1 LPLSLLSE
9 EAFVQ
14 PHRLAAFGL
23 IKIPDRE
30 VFGRAVAFCVEQEF
44 GKESDLAARE
54 VENIFTDILERAK
67 ALDPVNTRKWFDK
80 LTALHLSG
88 GSLGIG
94 CPDETTVAFLR
105 DNCKSSFT
113 RAAQQ
118 ITGHLVA
125 VSFDVDHRKKS
136 RRQSKRSG
144 PELKLHPDYTF
155 DSFVVGPSNRLA
167 QASCV
172 AVSQSPGNTYNP
184 LFLYGSVGLGK
195 THLLHAVCC
204 EARQKFD
211 RAVIQFLSCEDFVNR
226 FIRAIEKGNLAGFQ
240 SQFRTVDM
248 LVIDDIQFLRE
259 REQSQEEFFHTFN
272 VLYNNGKQIILS
284 ADSPPGKIPSL
295 EERLI
300 SRFNWGLV
308 TRIDPPSYETRVAIV
323 QKKAH
328 LRGLSICDEI
338 TEYIARKVH
347 ANIRELEGA
356 LTTIYAVATTTG
368 EQITLELAQRA
379 LEGQISSAA
388 RHISI
393 TDIIEV
399 VTSHFDVRLA
409 DLQSKKRSQS
419 ITEPRQI
426 CMYLARNL
434 TKHSLE
440 EIGGHLGG
448 RDHTTVMHACSK
460 IGQAQS
466 SDPQMHA
473 TLTELTEQITQ
484 VPRA

>member
-1 LPLSLLSE
+1 M
-9 EAFVQ
+9 AV
-14 PHRLAAFGL
+14 
-23 IKIPDRE
+23 RE
-30 VFGRAVAFCVEQEF
+30 IE
-44 GKESDLAARE
+44 D
-54 VENIFTDILERAK
+54 IFTDIISRTK
-67 ALDPVNTRKWFDK
+67 TLDPANARKWFDN
-80 LTALHLSG
+80 LTALHMDG

-94 CPDETTVAFLR
+94 CPNEATVQFLH

-118 ITGHLVA
+118 ITGHLIT
-125 VSFDVDHRKKS
+125 VDFGVDTSGELDNSS
-136 RRQSKRSG
+136 RRFGSG
-144 PELKLHPDYTF
+144 SDGTILHKERKSGNLKLHPDYTF
-155 DSFVVGPSNRLA
+155 DNFVVGPSNRLA
-167 QASCV
+167 HASCF

-184 LFLYGSVGLGK
+184 LFIYGNSGLGK
-195 THLLHAVCC
+195 THLLHAVCF
-204 EARQKFD
+204 EAQRKSNG
-211 RAVIQFLSCEDFVNR
+211 AVMQFLSCEDFVNR
-226 FIRAIEKGNLAGFQ
+226 FIRAIEEGDLSGFQ

-248 LVIDDIQFLRE
+248 LVIDDVQFLRE
-259 REQSQEEFFHTFN
+259 REHSQEEFFHTFN
-272 VLYNNGKQIILS
+272 ALYNNGKQIILS

-295 EERLI
+295 ETRLI

-328 LRGLSICDEI
+328 LRGLNISDEI
-338 TEYIARKVH
+338 AEYIARKVH

-356 LTTIYAVATTTG
+356 LTTIYAVATTT
-368 EQITLELAQRA
+368 EKVIDLELVQIA
-379 LEGQISSAA
+379 LEGQIKAAA

-399 VTSHFDVRLA
+399 VTGHFDVRLA

-460 IGQAQS
+460 IGQAQK
-466 SDPQMHA
+466 SDPQMHV
-473 TLTELTEQITQ
+473 LLGELTKQITQ
-484 VPRA
+484 TPQA

>member
-1 LPLSLLSE
+1 
-9 EAFVQ
+9 
-14 PHRLAAFGL
+14 LAT
-23 IKIPDRE
+23 
-30 VFGRAVAFCVEQEF
+30 
-44 GKESDLAARE
+44 RE
-54 VENIFTDILERAK
+54 VENIFVDILERAK

-80 LTALHLSG
+80 LTVLHLSG
-88 GSLGIG
+88 GSLEIG
-94 CPDETTVAFLR
+94 CPDEVTLQFLR

-118 ITGHLVA
+118 ITGHLVT
-125 VSFDVDHRKKS
+125 VDFNVEQRRGFLRRS
-136 RRQSKRSG
+136 RRRESG
-144 PELKLHPDYTF
+144 PNLHPDYTF
-155 DSFVVGPSNRLA
+155 DNFVVGPSNRLA
-167 QASCV
+167 QASCF
-172 AVSQSPGNTYNP
+172 AVSQSPGSTYNP
-184 LFLYGSVGLGK
+184 LFLYGNSGLGK
-195 THLLHAVCC
+195 THLLQAVCY
-204 EARQKFD
+204 EAKQKFGK
-211 RAVIQFLSCEDFVNR
+211 AVIQFLSCEDFVNR
-226 FIRAIEKGNLAGFQ
+226 FIKAIEEGNLAGFQ

-248 LVIDDIQFLRE
+248 LVIDDVQFLRE

-272 VLYNNGKQIILS
+272 TLYSNGKQIILS
-284 ADSPPGKIPSL
+284 ADSPPGQIPSL

-338 TEYIARKVH
+338 SEYIARKVH

-356 LTTIYAVATTTG
+356 LTTIYAIATTTG
-368 EQITLELAQRA
+368 EQITIELAQRA
-379 LEGQISSAA
+379 LEGQIESAA

-399 VTSHFDVRLA
+399 VTNHFNVRLA

-419 ITEPRQI
+419 IAEPRQI

-448 RDHTTVMHACSK
+448 RDHTTVMHACNK
-460 IGQAQS
+460 IGEAKS
-466 SDPQMHA
+466 CDPKMDA
-473 TLTELTEQITQ
+473 LLGELTRQITR
-484 VPRA
+484 VPKA

>member
-1 LPLSLLSE
+1 M
-9 EAFVQ
+9 
-14 PHRLAAFGL
+14 
-23 IKIPDRE
+23 
-30 VFGRAVAFCVEQEF
+30 AV
-44 GKESDLAARE
+44 RE
-54 VENIFTDILERAK
+54 VEDIFTDIIDRAK
-67 ALDPVNTRKWFDK
+67 ALDPANARKWFDS
-80 LTALHLSG
+80 LTVLRLDG

-94 CPDETTVAFLR
+94 CPDEATVQFLQ

-118 ITGHLVA
+118 ITGHLITID
-125 VSFDVDHRKKS
+125 FGVDTHEKPDSSS
-136 RRQSKRSG
+136 RRFASG
-144 PELKLHPDYTF
+144 SDGPILQKKYGSTEFAEVKIAPLKLHPDYTF
-155 DSFVVGPSNRLA
+155 DNFVVGPSNRLA
-167 QASCV
+167 HASCV

-184 LFLYGSVGLGK
+184 LFIYGNSGLGK
-195 THLLHAVCC
+195 THLLHAVCF
-204 EARQKFD
+204 EAQRKSNG
-211 RAVIQFLSCEDFVNR
+211 AVIQYLSCEDFVNR
-226 FIRAIEKGNLAGFQ
+226 FIRAIEEGNLSGFQ

-248 LVIDDIQFLRE
+248 LVIDDVQFLRE
-259 REQSQEEFFHTFN
+259 REHSQEEFFHTFN
-272 VLYNNGKQIILS
+272 ALYNNGKQIILS

-328 LRGLSICDEI
+328 LRGLNICDEI
-338 TEYIARKVH
+338 AEYIARKLH

-356 LTTIYAVATTTG
+356 LTTIYAVATTTDKV
-368 EQITLELAQRA
+368 IDLELAQIA
-379 LEGQISSAA
+379 LEGQIKAAA

-460 IGQAQS
+460 ISQAEK
-466 SDPQMHA
+466 SDPQMH
-473 TLTELTEQITQ
+473 TLLGELTKQITQ
-484 VPRA
+484 TPKA

>member
-1 LPLSLLSE
+1 M
-9 EAFVQ
+9 AT
-14 PHRLAAFGL
+14 
-23 IKIPDRE
+23 
-30 VFGRAVAFCVEQEF
+30 
-44 GKESDLAARE
+44 RE
-54 VENIFTDILERAK
+54 VESIFADILERAK

-80 LTALHLSG
+80 LTVLHLSG
-88 GSLGIG
+88 GSLEIG
-94 CPDETTVAFLR
+94 CPDEATLQFLR
-105 DNCKSSFT
+105 NNCKSSFT

-118 ITGHLVA
+118 ITGHLIT
-125 VSFDVDHRKKS
+125 VDFNAEQRKRFLRRS
-136 RRQSKRSG
+136 RRRE
-144 PELKLHPDYTF
+144 PELNLHPDYTF
-155 DSFVVGPSNRLA
+155 DNFVVGPSNRLA

-184 LFLYGSVGLGK
+184 LFLYGNSGLGK
-195 THLLHAVCC
+195 THLLYAVCC
-204 EARQKFD
+204 EAKQKFD
-211 RAVIQFLSCEDFVNR
+211 KAAIQFLSCEDFVNR
-226 FIRAIEKGNLAGFQ
+226 FIRAIEEGNLAGFQ

-248 LVIDDIQFLRE
+248 LVIDDVQFLRE

-272 VLYNNGKQIILS
+272 TLYNNGKQIILS
-284 ADSPPGKIPSL
+284 ADSPPGQIPSL

-308 TRIDPPSYETRVAIV
+308 ARIDPPSYETRVAIV

-338 TEYIARKVH
+338 AEYIARKVH

-368 EQITLELAQRA
+368 EQITIELAQRA
-379 LEGQISSAA
+379 LEGRIESAA

-399 VTSHFDVRLA
+399 VTNHFDVRLA

-419 ITEPRQI
+419 IAEPRQI

-448 RDHTTVMHACSK
+448 RDHTTVMHACNK
-460 IGQAQS
+460 IGEAKNHDS
-466 SDPQMHA
+466 QMH
-473 TLTELTEQITQ
+473 TLLNELTKQ
-484 VPRA
+484 VMQAPQA

>member
-1 LPLSLLSE
+1 
-9 EAFVQ
+9 V
-14 PHRLAAFGL
+14 
-23 IKIPDRE
+23 
-30 VFGRAVAFCVEQEF
+30 
-44 GKESDLAARE
+44 AARE
-54 VENIFTDILERAK
+54 VEDIFTDIIDRTK
-67 ALDPVNTRKWFDK
+67 ALDPANARKWFDS
-80 LTALHLSG
+80 LTVLHMSG

-94 CPDETTVAFLR
+94 CPDEATVQFLR

-118 ITGHLVA
+118 VTGHLVS
-125 VSFDVDHRKKS
+125 VYFEVETREKPQRSSTCF
-136 RRQSKRSG
+136 QSG
-144 PELKLHPDYTF
+144 PKEAVLQKKNRTEVLKLHPDYTF

-167 QASCV
+167 HASCV

-184 LFLYGSVGLGK
+184 LFIYGNSGLGK
-195 THLLHAVCC
+195 THLLHAVCF
-204 EARQKFD
+204 EAQRKSNG
-211 RAVIQFLSCEDFVNR
+211 AVIQYLSCEDFVNR
-226 FIRAIEKGNLAGFQ
+226 FIRAIEEGNLSGFQ

-248 LVIDDIQFLRE
+248 LVIDDVQFLRE
-259 REQSQEEFFHTFN
+259 REHSQEEFFHTFN
-272 VLYNNGKQIILS
+272 ALYNNGKQIILS
-284 ADSPPGKIPSL
+284 ADSPPVKIPSL
-295 EERLI
+295 EARLI

-328 LRGLSICDEI
+328 LRGLRICDEI
-338 TEYIARKVH
+338 AEYIARKFH

-356 LTTIYAVATTTG
+356 LTTIYAVATTTDKV
-368 EQITLELAQRA
+368 IDLELAQRA
-379 LEGQISSAA
+379 LEGQIKASV

-460 IGQAQS
+460 ISQAEK
-466 SDPQMHA
+466 SDPKMHA
-473 TLTELTEQITQ
+473 LLGELTKQITQ
-484 VPRA
+484 TPQA

>member
-1 LPLSLLSE
+1 M
-9 EAFVQ
+9 FWW
-14 PHRLAAFGL
+14 
-23 IKIPDRE
+23 
-30 VFGRAVAFCVEQEF
+30 AVALWMGHRFTRDGGVATRDVE
-44 GKESDLAARE
+44 D
-54 VENIFTDILERAK
+54 IFADILERAK
-67 ALDPVNTRKWFDK
+67 ALDPASTRKWFEK
-80 LTALHLSG
+80 LTVLHLDG
-88 GSLGIG
+88 GSLAIG
-94 CPDETTVAFLR
+94 CPDEATVQFLR
-105 DNCKSSFT
+105 EKCKSSFT

-118 ITGHLVA
+118 ITGHLIA
-125 VSFDVDHRKKS
+125 VDFSVNAGRASDSS
-136 RRQSKRSG
+136 RPGSRPSLR
-144 PELKLHPDYTF
+144 LHPDYTF

-167 QASCV
+167 HASCV

-184 LFLYGSVGLGK
+184 LFVYGSSGLGK
-195 THLLHAVCC
+195 THLLHAVCF
-204 EARQKFD
+204 EAQQRFD
-211 RAVIQFLSCEDFVNR
+211 SAVIQFLSCEDFVNR
-226 FIRAIEKGNLAGFQ
+226 FIRAIEEGNLAGFQ
-240 SQFRTVDM
+240 SQFRTVDV
-248 LVIDDIQFLRE
+248 LVIDDVQFLRE
-259 REQSQEEFFHTFN
+259 REHSQEEFFHTFN
-272 VLYNNGKQIILS
+272 ALYNNGKQIILS

-328 LRGLSICDEI
+328 LRGLDISDEI
-338 TEYIARKVH
+338 AGYVARKVQ

-356 LTTIYAVATTTG
+356 LTSIYAVATTTG
-368 EQITLELAQRA
+368 RPIDLELAQKA
-379 LEGQISSAA
+379 LEGQIEASV

-434 TKHSLE
+434 TRHSLG

-460 IGQAQS
+460 IGRAKNA
-466 SDPQMHA
+466 DPKMSA
-473 TLTELTEQITQ
+473 LLKELTKQITQ
-484 VPRA
+484 TGQG

>member
-1 LPLSLLSE
+1 M
-9 EAFVQ
+9 
-14 PHRLAAFGL
+14 
-23 IKIPDRE
+23 
-30 VFGRAVAFCVEQEF
+30 AV
-44 GKESDLAARE
+44 RE
-54 VENIFTDILERAK
+54 VESIFADILDRAK
-67 ALDPVNTRKWFDK
+67 ALDPVNTRRWFEK
-80 LTALHLSG
+80 LTVARLNG
-88 GSLGIG
+88 GSLEIG
-94 CPDETTVAFLR
+94 CPDEATVAFLR
-105 DNCKSSFT
+105 DNCKVSFT

-118 ITGHLVA
+118 ITGHLVTID
-125 VSFDVDHRKKS
+125 FIVDDHEKPDSRSHRY
-136 RRQSKRSG
+136 G

-155 DSFVVGPSNRLA
+155 DNFVVGPSNRLA
-167 QASCV
+167 HASCV

-184 LFLYGSVGLGK
+184 LFLYGNSGLGK
-195 THLLHAVCC
+195 THLLHAVSY
-204 EARQKFD
+204 EARQKSNK
-211 RAVIQFLSCEDFVNR
+211 AVIQLLSCEDFVNR
-226 FIRAIEKGNLAGFQ
+226 FIRAIEEGNLAGFQ
-240 SQFRTVDM
+240 SQFRTVDA
-248 LVIDDIQFLRE
+248 LVIDDVQFLRE

-272 VLYNNGKQIILS
+272 ALYNNGKQIILS
-284 ADSPPGKIPSL
+284 ADSAPSEIPSL
-295 EERLI
+295 KERLI

-308 TRIDPPSYETRVAIV
+308 ARIDPPSHDTRVAIV

-328 LRGLSICDEI
+328 LRGLTISDEI
-338 TEYIARKVH
+338 AEYIARKVR

-368 EQITLELAQRA
+368 REITLELAQTA
-379 LEGQISSAA
+379 LEGQIESAA

-419 ITEPRQI
+419 VTLPRQI

-460 IGQAQS
+460 IGQTEH

-473 TLTELTEQITQ
+473 LLNELTKQITQ
-484 VPRA
+484 VPKA